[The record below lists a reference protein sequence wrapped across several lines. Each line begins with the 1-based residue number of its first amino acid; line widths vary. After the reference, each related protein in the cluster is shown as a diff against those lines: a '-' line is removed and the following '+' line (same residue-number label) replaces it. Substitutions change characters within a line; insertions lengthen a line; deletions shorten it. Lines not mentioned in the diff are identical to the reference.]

1 MFLFCNC
8 PGLLLITSSI
18 SFSLLVGPSSRF
30 CSSTTSFLN
39 YSQADYR
46 SMCDFL
52 LDWDFSACF
61 LSLDVEFIWSEIKS
75 PILEAINRFVLTATI
90 LKWHSHLPC
99 WFDGSLRHNLKH
111 VRTFCRKCVSHPTPT
126 RLQNLA
132 RLESD
137 LKDNIAIA
145 ESTYVSIL
153 IHQSA
158 INQSPSR
165 LYAHIRSVVKQSP
178 IPSQVFLGSTSASS
192 SKEQVD
198 LFDNYFF
205 SVFSPCSSYP
215 SLLSLC
221 QDLPRSSTME
231 EISISSLDVFQALS
245 NLDPSKAMGADGICP
260 QIL

>member
-1 MFLFCNC
+1 
-8 PGLLLITSSI
+8 
-18 SFSLLVGPSSRF
+18 
-30 CSSTTSFLN
+30 
-39 YSQADYR
+39 
-46 SMCDFL
+46 MCDFL

-75 PILEAINRFVLTATI
+75 AILEAINRFVLTATI
-90 LKWHSHLPC
+90 LKRHSHLPC
-99 WFDGSLRHNLKH
+99 WFDGSLCHNLKR
-111 VRTFCRKCVSHPTPT
+111 VRTFRRKCVSHPTPT

-132 RLESD
+132 HLESD

-158 INQSPSR
+158 INHSPSC
-165 LYAHIRSVVKQSP
+165 LYAHIRSVVKQSS
-178 IPSQVFLGSTSASS
+178 IPPQVFLGSTSASS

-198 LFDNYFF
+198 LFNKYFF

-221 QDLPRSSTME
+221 QDLPRSSAME

-245 NLDPSKAMGADGICP
+245 NLDPSKAICVDGIVP
-260 QIL
+260 QMLKFCAAALFEPLHQIFCTSLMSAHIP